1 MSDVTNMPEARG
13 CFCPRCKRS
22 FIGRLDCAYCDK
34 PTDTP
39 APRFRFTADAYT
51 DEAIYQVCGD
61 GTPTRVGKMLR
72 QAAADLAA
80 APTRE
85 ELATMLWQLHLPILI
100 RDKSKTIADIY
111 PVNRAQWYED
121 ADYMIAAGVRVR
133 A

>member
-1 MSDVTNMPEARG
+1 
-13 CFCPRCKRS
+13 
-22 FIGRLDCAYCDK
+22 
-34 PTDTP
+34 
-39 APRFRFTADAYT
+39 
-51 DEAIYQVCGD
+51 
-61 GTPTRVGKMLR
+61 MLR